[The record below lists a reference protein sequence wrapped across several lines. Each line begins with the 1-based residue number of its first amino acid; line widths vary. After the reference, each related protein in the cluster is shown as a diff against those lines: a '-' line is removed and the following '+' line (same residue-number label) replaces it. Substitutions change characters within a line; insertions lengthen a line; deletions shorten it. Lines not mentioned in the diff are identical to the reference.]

1 MQLFR
6 PWNNKISLISTFSVQ
21 GDFSSASQRHSVLNA
36 SNKPTGK
43 GTDGSMQ
50 FRIWLP
56 HVTTRLCLQP
66 GRLWAPHLRGRWPPY
81 ESCWIAEHSSW
92 ALVIP
97 PASSHQGFSDLT
109 PQATNHFYAT
119 SLSLNWA
126 QNPFKTFFWK
136 ISMRGLS
143 YIGPTGLC
151 LSYLSLTLTHE
162 VERRDLC
169 Q

>member
-1 MQLFR
+1 MHQIN
-6 PWNNKISLISTFSVQ
+6 PQVKEQMV
-21 GDFSSASQRHSVLNA
+21 
-36 SNKPTGK
+36 
-43 GTDGSMQ
+43 SMQ

-136 ISMRGLS
+136 NKHERALLHSTDGLMLILFESHTNSWSREKGSMSVTLLHRRNVRSWVTNTGDHISGL
-143 YIGPTGLC
+143 
-151 LSYLSLTLTHE
+151 
-162 VERRDLC
+162 
-169 Q
+169 